1 MSQAEAR
8 GEGLR
13 QSLRHSDSGTL
24 WGTNTAKLLKPSDQ
38 LQRYHNEM

>member
-13 QSLRHSDSGTL
+13 QSLRHCDSGTL
-24 WGTNTAKLLKPSDQ
+24 GGTDIAELLKPSGQ
-38 LQRYHNEM
+38 LQRYLQQ